1 MKQIFT
7 KSLAMLMLLLL
18 WGCSSLLAQNRAF
31 QTNNTAYVTAPST
44 GPNGLTVTFQDFTFE
59 AWIYVDSLATTD
71 INFTAVDEF
80 IRVAG
85 IFGKG
90 QYQGASGYTFGIKPY
105 GQYVPALNLYPDPTK
120 VSLFCH
126 VGNPGTYEA
135 TGDSISTNGA
145 AIPISI
151 NQWHHVACVRYMDAS
166 TAVSFKFYVD
176 GVLSSTHIPTSGANF
191 ISANTDP
198 LTIGKTIKNRF
209 SVNYDL
215 PFAGKIDEVKVWKTA
230 RTAAQ
235 VAADMSHEEC
245 PKSLPDLVAYY
256 KLNEASGNAYQ
267 DYSTN
272 NNPGTKNGGTQDWP
286 LTTYTPFVQ
295 REDMTDLTL
304 TTSAYSISGF
314 GDCPG
319 SISSNVVSTTDT
331 TSGITYSWL
340 PTTGVVNP
348 TAMSATFNS
357 QVSTVYT
364 LTATKP
370 GGCMLTLTDSTY
382 RIAAPTFTKTVSKLT
397 MCNGDTSK
405 LNLYTTLQEPFYL
418 FTVIAAD
425 GSSDIVPLNPFGGND
440 SMLLFPPKTR
450 KYYIEL
456 NDNNTGCK
464 SVKDSFT
471 IVVNAIDSVTPSPV
485 RLCAGVTAQ
494 LYANEAG
501 ATSYAWLPTTG
512 LDNPNI
518 ATPTA
523 SPSATTIYTVTTST
537 AACPNITKTVQVIVD
552 TLPSFTITGD
562 TSVCPGGTLT
572 LTLTTP
578 QVQFNAGASIT
589 LTQPLTNGGFSN
601 GNPYP
606 LTIPVSGLSNEL
618 YLKEVKINIPPY
630 TALENADIWLESPSG
645 WQVMLLS
652 DANILASVNTID
664 VTVKDGV
671 PVPPNFS
678 SFTDV
683 ITPCQN
689 GGPNNNEP
697 IGLATTLAS
706 IPHGQENGVW
716 KIFTRHDEFFA
727 SNGITIN
734 DVTLVFGAKDT
745 SIKSLS
751 HPSLVFAQAN
761 PQNTY
766 TTAVSPTTFPT
777 DYIVEVTN
785 VGGCST
791 KDTFTVKSAKP
802 KPPIT
807 TVSFAGN
814 PICVSSTQT
823 ITLVSDS
830 SVLNAS
836 NMASNNW
843 TYTGNNT
850 YTTTQTPDSE
860 LDSTSLF
867 IHLVSTAGCVTDSTI
882 KYANA
887 FPFEILKIDTSNN
900 PPCSTNLSAT
910 LVKPSVYYGQYPA
923 YLNSATR
930 TVLNNAD
937 TLILVGFPNPTFD
950 TLITNKVWLEL
961 DTITSTDIA
970 IYLYYGTGPGNF
982 SIIDSALIT
991 NPIIGKNF
999 ASFTNTY
1006 TIDPSSIFSSTHGLL
1021 LRTKTGQLHFP
1032 TYNSGSA
1039 LFSFNPFAYT
1049 GTLLSVAPRLGTLR
1063 QGDTIT
1069 NTSAYSFA
1077 WNPTAAASNSITVNT
1092 AVNTIYTLT
1101 ASNGCAITSTVAVN
1115 AKLCT
1120 GTDTAVTKCI
1130 SYTWY
1135 KNNTTYTTSGT
1146 YYSQIPSS
1154 SYFDTLVLTI
1164 DQPLVDDIYDT
1175 TCVTYTWP
1183 LTGQT
1188 YTAAGIYTYVDSVNC
1203 IQTNL
1208 HLAIAPKT
1216 IIITHTQTPNGTVCP
1231 GTTVSVVLNSVVSYT
1246 ITPTL
1251 YYTAGATPTSF
1262 SVAPII
1268 GYSYTLTGTDAQ
1280 GCTGIHSV
1288 NIPVTSALVVN
1299 ATASPAAICKGS
1311 STTIAAT
1318 GSSTAL
1324 LPGAI
1329 NYSITPTST
1338 ISNSTSTNNFIASPT
1353 SATTYTITGTSGGCS
1368 GTTSIT
1374 VAVNTASNNATT
1386 QVACD
1391 SFAWNGTT
1399 YFTSGKYLYN
1409 YTNSNGCASVDTLHL
1424 TINAST
1430 TINTATATP
1439 STICAGDSSIL
1450 NAIVP
1455 PATNVTVSTF
1465 AGNNSGFADGTGTA
1479 AKFSYPGGVA
1489 IDALGNI
1496 YVAESDYSIIRKIT
1510 PAGLVTTIAGDT
1522 TGVAGDTDGPAFT
1535 ATFNYPT
1542 DVAIDASNNIYVCD
1556 GPNNKIR
1563 KITPAGIVSTL
1574 AGSGTAG
1581 NADGPGATA
1590 SFSGAYG
1597 IALDASGNLYVADQY
1612 NHSIRKITP
1621 AGVVSTFAGGTQ
1633 GYLDGSGTVAQ
1644 FSFPG
1649 NVAVDAADNIFVA
1662 DAGNRRIRKITPAG
1676 VVSTFAGSGVQ
1687 GIANG
1692 PATVAQFVTPNGLF
1706 VDATGNVFVT
1716 DRDVDQIRKITPA
1729 GMVSTYAGIGTQ
1741 GNTNGAASLA
1751 QFNSP
1756 NDIVVDASG
1765 NVFVA
1770 DADNYRIRKITEV
1783 VSPQTITWSPSAIAL
1798 NANMDSLKVFP
1809 TATTVYTVSVTNA
1822 AGCTATKTVTVTVN
1836 ANSNS
1841 STTQTACDSF
1851 AWNGTTYTASGTYT
1865 NSTTNSCGTIVDTL
1879 ILTINNATYNAT
1891 TVTADNLYTW
1901 NNTTYTT
1908 SGTYTHSYTNAN
1920 GCASVDTLYLTIDTN
1935 VTVNMLNDTAFCA
1948 GATPYIQ
1955 CAPGS
1960 AIVYADRDVIS
1971 GGNGTAAYTARTLG
1985 AGFTTSSFI
1994 DPQVVNVGNVNMA
2007 SSSITF
2013 NQAVAANKYYQFTFT
2028 PNASL
2033 PANSALSYLYYYS
2046 SPSYGQVK
2054 IAMAISNDGF
2064 ANTNTVL
2071 FQDLDINQINGDVFN
2086 PISNAMPIVSG
2097 TTYTV
2102 RVYVYNTT
2110 TGTFAKVDNAGLLVC
2125 KRNGAFSSSSTGGTI
2140 TFDWTND
2147 NTATGIPASGTG
2159 HMPSFTATNNTG
2171 TTQVSNIV
2179 VTPTLTN
2186 GSTIIT
2192 GTPDTFQVTVN
2203 PKPTVAASSTLTAVC
2218 DEVLLQGSGA
2228 VTYKWNG
2235 IPTATGDTLLSP
2247 ATGGIYVVTG
2257 TDANGCTNSQSIFV
2271 MPNPN
2276 IANLS
2281 LATANNVLS
2290 NSGAQSIVQ
2299 TQADGTTLSY
2309 FDANCNLIATV
2320 NDGSGGNVL
2329 GNTTSEVFVD
2339 TTVLTHN
2346 SQPYTRRHFDITPT
2360 NQGAATIT
2368 IYQTQNDFDDFNTTV
2383 ASTNWPPL
2391 PTGPSDASGIA
2402 NLRVTQVHGTGG
2414 LGNGT
2419 PELITPTSVTWDATN
2434 NYWSITFPVDSF
2446 SSFFVHTGIVA
2457 PLAISGLT
2465 LTGKIVNNADQLTWT
2480 TMAEKENSYFELLYS
2495 TDEVNYTSIYSTP
2508 TKADNGNS
2516 NGLLDYQYTNANP
2529 SSGNNYYKVV
2539 AIAKDG
2545 RKQASQVVQLS
2556 HFNSDITIY
2565 PNPVLDKLTVAY
2577 YSEKA
2582 SKIMLNLFDATGR
2595 MITSQELKVNIG
2607 ANDIPVDMTAIATGN
2622 YQLQVINTSGT
2633 IHTFKVSKQ

>member
-1 MKQIFT
+1 MTFNFT
-7 KSLAMLMLLLL
+7 KKLLMLAVLLY
-18 WGCSSLLAQNRAF
+18 WSCSSLLAQNRAF

-44 GPNGLTVTFQDFTFE
+44 VPNGLTVTFQDFTFE

-90 QYQGASGYTFGIKPY
+90 KYQGTSGYTFGIKPY
-105 GQYVPALNLYPDPTK
+105 GQYIPGLNLYPDPTK

-126 VGNPGTYEA
+126 VGNPGGYEA
-135 TGDSISTNGA
+135 RGDSISTNGTA
-145 AIPISI
+145 MPISI
-151 NQWHHVACVRYMDAS
+151 NQWHHVACVRSMNAS
-166 TAVSFKFYVD
+166 TTVSFKFYVD

-198 LTIGKTIKNRF
+198 VTIGKTIINNF
-209 SVNYDL
+209 STNFDL
-215 PFAGKIDEVKVWKTA
+215 PFSGKIDEVKVWKTA
-230 RTAAQ
+230 RTATQ

-245 PKSLPDLVAYY
+245 PKSLPDLIAYY
-256 KLNEASGNAYQ
+256 KLNEASGNTYQ

-319 SISSNVVSTTDT
+319 SISNNVVSTTDT

-357 QVSTVYT
+357 QVSNVYT

-405 LNLYTTLQEPFYL
+405 LNLYTSLQEPFYL

-456 NDNNTGCK
+456 NDNTTGCK

-471 IVVNAIDSVTPSPV
+471 IVVNSIDSVTPSPV

-501 ATSYAWLPTTG
+501 ATSYTWLPTTG
-512 LDNPNI
+512 LSNANI
-518 ATPTA
+518 ATPIA
-523 SPSATTIYTVTTST
+523 SPTATTIYTVTTST
-537 AACPNITKTVQVIVD
+537 AACPNITTTVQVIVD

-578 QVQFNAGASIT
+578 QVEFSAGSSIT
-589 LTQPLTNGGFSN
+589 LTPPATNGTSSN

-618 YLKEVKINIPPY
+618 YLKEIKIAIPGN
-630 TALENADIWLESPSG
+630 TSLDVADIWLESPSG

-652 DANILASVNTID
+652 DANIMSSSFPINVI
-664 VTVKDGV
+664 VKDGA
-671 PVPPNFS
+671 PFPPGFASNN
-678 SFTDV
+678 D
-683 ITPCQN
+683 IETPTQN
-689 GGPNNNEP
+689 AIPHNNEP
-697 IGLATTLAS
+697 TGLATTLSS

-716 KIFTRHDEFFA
+716 KIFARHDEIFA
-727 SNGITIN
+727 SSGISIS

-745 SIKSLS
+745 SIKSIS

-766 TTAVSPTTFPT
+766 TMAVSPTTFPT

-785 VGGCST
+785 IGGCSS
-791 KDTFTVKSAKP
+791 KDTFTIKSAKP
-802 KPPIT
+802 KPSIT
-807 TVSFAGN
+807 SISFVSN

-836 NMASNNW
+836 NMAANSW

-850 YTTTQTPDSE
+850 YTRTQIPDSE
-860 LDSTSLF
+860 LDSTSIF
-867 IHLVSTAGCVTDSTI
+867 IHLVSNGGCVTDSTI

-887 FPFEILKIDTSNN
+887 KPFEILKIDTSNN
-900 PPCSTNLSAT
+900 PPCSTDLSAT
-910 LVKPSVYYGQYPA
+910 LVKPTIYYGQYPA

-937 TLILVGFPNPTFD
+937 TLILVGFPNPAFD
-950 TLITNKVWLEL
+950 TLITNKVWFEL

-970 IYLYYGTGPGNF
+970 IYLYYSTGPGNF

-991 NPIIGKNF
+991 NPIVGKNI

-1006 TIDPSSIFSSTHGLL
+1006 TIDPSSIFSNTHGLL

-1032 TYNSGSA
+1032 TYNNGSA
-1039 LFSFNPFAYT
+1039 LFSYNPFAYT
-1049 GTLLSVAPRLGTLR
+1049 GTLLTVAPRLGTLR

-1077 WNPTAAASNSITVNT
+1077 WNPTAPAGNPTTVNT

-1135 KNNTTYTTSGT
+1135 KNNTTYTASGT
-1146 YYSQIPSS
+1146 YYSPIPSS

-1164 DQPLVDDIYDT
+1164 DQPIVDDIYDT
-1175 TCVTYTWP
+1175 TCATYTWP

-1188 YTAAGIYTYVDSVNC
+1188 YTAAGTYTYVDSVNC

-1208 HLAIAPKT
+1208 HLSIAPKT
-1216 IIITHTQTPNGTVCP
+1216 IIITHTQTPNVPVCP

-1246 ITPTL
+1246 LTPTL

-1262 SVAPII
+1262 FVAPII

-1299 ATASPAAICKGS
+1299 ATASPSTICTGS

-1318 GSSTAL
+1318 GGSTAL

-1329 NYSITPTST
+1329 NYSITPTT
-1338 ISNSTSTNNFIASPT
+1338 FISNPTSTNNFVASPT
-1353 SATTYTITGTSGGCS
+1353 SATTYTVTGTSGGCS

-1374 VAVNTASNNATT
+1374 VAVNTSSNNATT

-1409 YTNSNGCASVDTLHL
+1409 YSNSNGCASADTLHL
-1424 TINAST
+1424 TINASP

-1439 STICAGDSSIL
+1439 STICGGDSSIL

-1465 AGNNSGFADGTGTA
+1465 AGSNSGFENGSGTA

-1489 IDALGNI
+1489 IDASGNI

-1542 DVAIDASNNIYVCD
+1542 DVAVDANNNIYVCD

-1581 NADGPGATA
+1581 NANGAGAIA
-1590 SFSGAYG
+1590 SFDGAYG
-1597 IALDASGNLYVADQY
+1597 IAVDASGNVYVADQY

-1633 GYLDGSGTVAQ
+1633 GYLDGSGTAAQ
-1644 FSFPG
+1644 FSFPS

-1676 VVSTFAGSGVQ
+1676 MVSTFAGSGVQ

-1692 PATVAQFVTPNGLF
+1692 PATVAQFVSPNGLF

-1716 DRDVDQIRKITPA
+1716 DRDAHQIRKITPA
-1729 GMVSTYAGIGTQ
+1729 GVVSTYAGIGTQ

-1751 QFNSP
+1751 QFRSP
-1756 NDIVVDASG
+1756 NDIIVDGSG

-1770 DADNYRIRKITEV
+1770 DVENYRIRKITEV
-1783 VSPQTITWSPSAIAL
+1783 ASTQTITWSPGGTAL
-1798 NANMDSLKVFP
+1798 NANMDSVKVFP
-1809 TATTVYTVSVTNA
+1809 IATTIYTVSVTNA
-1822 AGCTATKTVTVTVN
+1822 AGCTATKTVTVTLN
-1836 ANSNS
+1836 TNSNS
-1841 STTQTACDSF
+1841 SITQTACDSF
-1851 AWNGTTYTASGTYT
+1851 TWNGNTYTASGTYT

-1879 ILTINNATYNAT
+1879 ILTINNATHNAT
-1891 TVTADNLYTW
+1891 TQTACDSFTW
-1901 NNTTYTT
+1901 NGTTYTT
-1908 SGTYTHSYTNAN
+1908 SGNYTYNYNNSN
-1920 GCASVDTLYLTIDTN
+1920 GCTSVDTLKLTINKSPIVNSITATPS
-1935 VTVNMLNDTAFCA
+1935 TVCTGDSSILNAIVPAGTIVSTLA
-1948 GATPYIQ
+1948 GA
-1955 CAPGS
+1955 GS
-1960 AIVYADRDVIS
+1960 
-1971 GGNGTAAYTARTLG
+1971 GFTNGTGTAAQFQTP
-1985 AGFTTSSFI
+1985 SSVAT
-1994 DPQVVNVGNVNMA
+1994 DAAGNVYVADFFNHVIRK
-2007 SSSITF
+2007 IT
-2013 NQAVAANKYYQFTFT
+2013 
-2028 PNASL
+2028 
-2033 PANSALSYLYYYS
+2033 
-2046 SPSYGQVK
+2046 PSGVV
-2054 IAMAISNDGF
+2054 
-2064 ANTNTVL
+2064 T
-2071 FQDLDINQINGDVFN
+2071 
-2086 PISNAMPIVSG
+2086 
-2097 TTYTV
+2097 
-2102 RVYVYNTT
+2102 
-2110 TGTFAKVDNAGLLVC
+2110 TFA
-2125 KRNGAFSSSSTGGTI
+2125 
-2140 TFDWTND
+2140 
-2147 NTATGIPASGTG
+2147 
-2159 HMPSFTATNNTG
+2159 
-2171 TTQVSNIV
+2171 
-2179 VTPTLTN
+2179 
-2186 GSTIIT
+2186 GSTM
-2192 GTPDTFQVTVN
+2192 G
-2203 PKPTVAASSTLTAVC
+2203 
-2218 DEVLLQGSGA
+2218 
-2228 VTYKWNG
+2228 Y
-2235 IPTATGDTLLSP
+2235 
-2247 ATGGIYVVTG
+2247 
-2257 TDANGCTNSQSIFV
+2257 
-2271 MPNPN
+2271 
-2276 IANLS
+2276 
-2281 LATANNVLS
+2281 
-2290 NSGAQSIVQ
+2290 
-2299 TQADGTTLSY
+2299 ADGTGAAAQFNGPFGVATDAADNVYVADKDNHKIRKITPAGVVTTLAGSTVGY
-2309 FDANCNLIATV
+2309 ADGTSAAAKFINPSGVAT
-2320 NDGSGGNVL
+2320 DTAGNV
-2329 GNTTSEVFVD
+2329 
-2339 TTVLTHN
+2339 
-2346 SQPYTRRHFDITPT
+2346 
-2360 NQGAATIT
+2360 
-2368 IYQTQNDFDDFNTTV
+2368 
-2383 ASTNWPPL
+2383 
-2391 PTGPSDASGIA
+2391 
-2402 NLRVTQVHGTGG
+2402 
-2414 LGNGT
+2414 
-2419 PELITPTSVTWDATN
+2419 
-2434 NYWSITFPVDSF
+2434 
-2446 SSFFVHTGIVA
+2446 
-2457 PLAISGLT
+2457 
-2465 LTGKIVNNADQLTWT
+2465 
-2480 TMAEKENSYFELLYS
+2480 
-2495 TDEVNYTSIYSTP
+2495 
-2508 TKADNGNS
+2508 
-2516 NGLLDYQYTNANP
+2516 
-2529 SSGNNYYKVV
+2529 
-2539 AIAKDG
+2539 
-2545 RKQASQVVQLS
+2545 
-2556 HFNSDITIY
+2556 
-2565 PNPVLDKLTVAY
+2565 
-2577 YSEKA
+2577 
-2582 SKIMLNLFDATGR
+2582 
-2595 MITSQELKVNIG
+2595 
-2607 ANDIPVDMTAIATGN
+2607 
-2622 YQLQVINTSGT
+2622 
-2633 IHTFKVSKQ
+2633 